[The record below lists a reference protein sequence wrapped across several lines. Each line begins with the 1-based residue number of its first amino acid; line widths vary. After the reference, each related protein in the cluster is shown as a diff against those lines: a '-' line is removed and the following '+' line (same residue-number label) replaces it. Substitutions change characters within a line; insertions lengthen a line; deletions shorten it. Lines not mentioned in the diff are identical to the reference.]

1 MPPPVTYPPIQNPDG
16 TWSLDP
22 REVNTGYD
30 PAFREHRDTQN
41 LHTLT
46 NENLEI
52 RAPMDVRE
60 IMDLMDRFVSPMTP
74 YRQQRKPWT
83 VREMRTNIAEFY
95 RLMRILYDHS
105 PSLQEN
111 PVFGEAYAEIQR
123 TGVGKIS
130 GMHIAYLHQQI
141 GAFITTNKK
150 ALTDAIF
157 TMLGQ
162 NRIRGGGRMTQKNRR
177 SCRRSRQNRKRRTHR
192 RR

>member
-22 REVNTGYD
+22 RDVNTGYD

-95 RLMRILYDHS
+95 RLMRILYEHS
-105 PSLQEN
+105 SSLQKN
-111 PVFGEAYAEIQR
+111 PAFGDAYAEIQR
-123 TGVGKIS
+123 VGVGYIS
-130 GMHIAYLHQQI
+130 GLHIAYLHQQI

-162 NRIRGGGRMTQKNRR
+162 NRIRGGGRMTKKNRR
-177 SCRRSRQNRKRRTHR
+177 TCRLRYKRRCNTHR